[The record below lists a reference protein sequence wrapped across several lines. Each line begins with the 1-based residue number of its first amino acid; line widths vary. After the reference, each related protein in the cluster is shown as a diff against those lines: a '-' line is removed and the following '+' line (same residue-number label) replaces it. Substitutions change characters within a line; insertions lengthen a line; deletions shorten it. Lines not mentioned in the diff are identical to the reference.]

1 MKKWLVLTALVAG
14 AALLAPARA
23 AAQAGAD
30 GPALRPPFYTS
41 ALFTCPSSGGWQTNL
56 YWYNWYYPWYAYYN
70 SSHGP
75 YANWM
80 AGGGFAGYAN
90 CGPGGCG
97 ATAAWGGHAHHAGH
111 HAAAP
116 VEGTIAVTLPADAK
130 LLFNGHAAVGSG
142 ETRSFR
148 TPPLQPGQ
156 SYTYQLTAEVVRDGR
171 VQTATEKV
179 VVKAGEKTSVTL
191 SVEGVRTASK

>member
-1 MKKWLVLTALVAG
+1 MKKWLVLSAVVAG
-14 AALLAPARA
+14 LSLLAPPRA
-23 AAQAGAD
+23 AASD
-30 GPALRPPFYTS
+30 YPKPPFYTS
-41 ALFTCPSSGGWQTNL
+41 ALFTCPSSGGWQTGL
-56 YWYNWYYPWYAYYN
+56 WWHHWHYPWYAYYN
-70 SSHGP
+70 HSHGP
-75 YANWM
+75 YANWA
-80 AGGGFAGYAN
+80 AGGGYATYAN
-90 CGPGGCG
+90 CGPGGCAPG
-97 ATAAWGGHAHHAGH
+97 AAAWGGHAHAGH
-111 HAAAP
+111 HAAVP

-130 LLFNGHAAVGSG
+130 LLFNGHAAVGTG

-191 SVEGVRTASK
+191 TVEGVRTASK